1 MNVNLTR
8 QHWNPL
14 AQDLAA
20 DIKKQLGKSVS
31 KADDVSVIKEPF
43 ELVQASSAS
52 SVSLAPATLLGAVTI
67 AMLNIHR
74 RR

>member
-1 MNVNLTR
+1 MTAALNVF
-8 QHWNPL
+8 P
-14 AQDLAA
+14 QDLAA

-31 KADDVSVIKEPF
+31 KADDMNVIKEPF
-43 ELVQASSAS
+43 ELVQASGASSAS
-52 SVSLAPATLLGAVTI
+52 LTSTAVLSVPLI

>member
-1 MNVNLTR
+1 MTAALNAF
-8 QHWNPL
+8 P
-14 AQDLAA
+14 QDLAA

-31 KADDVSVIKEPF
+31 KADDMNVIKEPF
-43 ELVQASSAS
+43 ELVQASGASSAS
-52 SVSLAPATLLGAVTI
+52 LTSTAVLSVPLI

>member
-1 MNVNLTR
+1 MNGNLTR

-14 AQDLAA
+14 SQDLAA

-43 ELVQASSAS
+43 ELVQASGASSAS
-52 SVSLAPATLLGAVTI
+52 LTSASLLGVVTI
-67 AMLNIHR
+67 AMLSFHR